1 MNLRR
6 LWAIMLKELRQLR
19 RDRITLAMIVGIP
32 VMQLLLFGYAINLN
46 LRHLDAGVADQA
58 NSAASRA
65 LVQDMVAT
73 GVITPRSEAYTPDQ
87 LMQALR
93 RGEIS
98 VGIVVPADF
107 ERRRFDG
114 REAVQVL
121 VDGSDTVVQSAAIQ
135 LAQVPL
141 DTRPTSNT
149 RPLREG
155 SIASGPV
162 SVTSFYNPQRR
173 SAVNIVPGLIGVI
186 LTMTLVMFT
195 AVAVVRERERG
206 NMELLIATPVS
217 RSELMVG
224 KVLPYAA
231 IGLLQTTLVL
241 VLGTWLF
248 QVPIRGSLLDIYLAA
263 VLLVLANLALGLLI
277 STRARSQFQAM
288 QMTLFLFLPSILLS
302 GFMFP
307 FAGMPRPVQWLAEVL
322 PLTHFLRL
330 VRGIMLRGASLWE
343 LWHDALALL
352 AFIVVMMTWR
362 SCASASGWIEGKAAP
377 ASGRCRPLV
386 GTPYSAT
393 TRARS
398 ELVSASVIT
407 TSTNWPINRAG
418 AGKFTERMFSVL
430 PVSSFGFL
438 REGLPP
444 ARSARCR
451 PSSRRCRRRAH

>member
-1 MNLRR
+1 MSVRR

-46 LRHLDAGVADQA
+46 LRHLDAGIADQA

-65 LVQDMVAT
+65 LLQDMVAT
-73 GVITPRSEAYTPDQ
+73 GVITPHAQAYTPDQ
-87 LMQALR
+87 LMEALR
-93 RGEIS
+93 RGRIS
-98 VGIVVPADF
+98 VGIVIPSDF
-107 ERRRFDG
+107 ERRRYEG

-155 SIASGPV
+155 SIASGQV
-162 SVTSFYNPQRR
+162 SVISFYNPQRR

-241 VLGTWLF
+241 LLGTWLF
-248 QVPIRGSLLDIYLAA
+248 EVPIRGSLVDVYLAA

-343 LWHDALALL
+343 LWPDALALL
-352 AFIVVMMTWR
+352 VFIVAMMTL
-362 SCASASGWIEGKAAP
+362 AI
-377 ASGRCRPLV
+377 
-386 GTPYSAT
+386 
-393 TRARS
+393 
-398 ELVSASVIT
+398 
-407 TSTNWPINRAG
+407 
-418 AGKFTERMFSVL
+418 
-430 PVSSFGFL
+430 L
-438 REGLPP
+438 RFRKRLD
-444 ARSARCR
+444 
-451 PSSRRCRRRAH
+451 

>member
-73 GVITPRSEAYTPDQ
+73 GVITPRSEACTPDQ

-155 SIASGPV
+155 SIASGPI

-330 VRGIMLRGASLWE
+330 VRGIMLRGAALWE
-343 LWHDALALL
+343 LWPDALALL
-352 AFIVVMMTWR
+352 AFIGVMMTL
-362 SCASASGWIEGKAAP
+362 AI
-377 ASGRCRPLV
+377 
-386 GTPYSAT
+386 
-393 TRARS
+393 
-398 ELVSASVIT
+398 
-407 TSTNWPINRAG
+407 
-418 AGKFTERMFSVL
+418 
-430 PVSSFGFL
+430 L
-438 REGLPP
+438 RFRKRLD
-444 ARSARCR
+444 
-451 PSSRRCRRRAH
+451 